1 MEKEYKMC
9 QSCGMPFKNDPKGG
23 GTNADGSKSKMY
35 CSLCYE
41 NGKFTQP
48 DITAEEMQA
57 FVKGKLRK
65 LGAIHKLFAGF
76 FASGTPKLA
85 RWRMK

>member
-23 GTNADGSKSKMY
+23 GTNTDGSKSKMY

-48 DITAEEMQA
+48 DMTAEQMQA
-57 FVKGKLRK
+57 FVKGKLRE
-65 LGAIHKLFAGF
+65 LGGIHKLFAGF
-76 FASGTPKLA
+76 FASGTSKLA
-85 RWRMK
+85 RWRQK

>member
-57 FVKGKLRK
+57 FVKGKLK
-65 LGAIHKLFAGF
+65 EMGGIHKFFAGF
-76 FASGTPKLA
+76 FASGTSKLA
-85 RWRMK
+85 RWKK